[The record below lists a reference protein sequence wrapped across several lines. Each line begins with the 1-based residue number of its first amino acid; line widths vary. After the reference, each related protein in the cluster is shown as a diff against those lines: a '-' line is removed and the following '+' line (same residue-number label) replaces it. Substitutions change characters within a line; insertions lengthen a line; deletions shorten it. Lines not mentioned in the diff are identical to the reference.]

1 MAEKNINND
10 VEMCAFSADVQIDMF
25 SDTWGFN
32 LEDLYKIAVT
42 FYKGTYNVILDAD
55 RDVEIWQA
63 QAKPLSLLL
72 TYTLLILVTKL
83 PITLTSAPG
92 SV

>member
-1 MAEKNINND
+1 MFTRHKYSAIHVTAADVQMAEKNINND
-10 VEMCAFSADVQIDMF
+10 VEICAFSADVQIDMF

-55 RDVEIWQA
+55 RDVEI
-63 QAKPLSLLL
+63 
-72 TYTLLILVTKL
+72 
-83 PITLTSAPG
+83 
-92 SV
+92 